1 MIGRE
6 FINPLG
12 IKSLFKII
20 YIFVYLLFLLL
31 LFALDHKPIILLIL
45 ESLKKIFPIDFL
57 VEITNQTCEGPSV
70 TTVVTLENKSRFV
83 LGRKKV
89 SSGFVGILF
98 GIPTDGTSKIIQCV

>member
-1 MIGRE
+1 M
-6 FINPLG
+6 
-12 IKSLFKII
+12 
-20 YIFVYLLFLLL
+20 
-31 LFALDHKPIILLIL
+31 
-45 ESLKKIFPIDFL
+45 